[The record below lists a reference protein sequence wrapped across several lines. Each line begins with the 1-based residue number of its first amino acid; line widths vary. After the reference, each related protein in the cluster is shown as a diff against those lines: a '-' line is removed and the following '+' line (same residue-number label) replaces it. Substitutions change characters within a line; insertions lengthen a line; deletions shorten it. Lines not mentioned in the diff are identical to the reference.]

1 MFAQGS
7 EAQKR
12 GASRTLVNVLEKLLR
27 LAHPIIPFITEEI
40 WQKVKGFAGVSGDTI
55 MLQPYPQCEPSQID
69 EQAEQQI
76 NWLKEIIIAVR
87 NIRAECNIAPSKELE
102 LLLRNLPSAE
112 KTVLENNRTLLQA
125 MAKLERIEVLE
136 AGSEAPFSVTKLV
149 GGTELLIPMAGFIDK
164 ATELARLTKELEKL
178 NGEIARIENKLS
190 NEAFVV
196 KAPEQVIAKER
207 EKMQGYQEAIA
218 KVQTQ
223 YQVIEAL

>member
-1 MFAQGS
+1 MKRLEGYRNFCNKLWNASRFVLTNEKLDLSEGKVEYSLADRWIQSAFNRTTQAVRTAFGQYRFDLAANVIYEFTWDQFCDWYLELTKPVFAQGS

-102 LLLRNLPSAE
+102 LLLRNLTSAE
-112 KTVLENNRTLLQA
+112 KRC
-125 MAKLERIEVLE
+125 
-136 AGSEAPFSVTKLV
+136 
-149 GGTELLIPMAGFIDK
+149 
-164 ATELARLTKELEKL
+164 
-178 NGEIARIENKLS
+178 
-190 NEAFVV
+190 
-196 KAPEQVIAKER
+196 
-207 EKMQGYQEAIA
+207 
-218 KVQTQ
+218 
-223 YQVIEAL
+223 